1 MPNPLYTSNQDV
13 MSRNQKYNAF
23 VAYHKSKKSLEAI
36 KKWLDDNGKHKDDET
51 LEKVI
56 TLDKKLKKL
65 IEKLNE

>member
-1 MPNPLYTSNQDV
+1 
-13 MSRNQKYNAF
+13 
-23 VAYHKSKKSLEAI
+23 LEAI

-51 LEKVI
+51 FEKVI